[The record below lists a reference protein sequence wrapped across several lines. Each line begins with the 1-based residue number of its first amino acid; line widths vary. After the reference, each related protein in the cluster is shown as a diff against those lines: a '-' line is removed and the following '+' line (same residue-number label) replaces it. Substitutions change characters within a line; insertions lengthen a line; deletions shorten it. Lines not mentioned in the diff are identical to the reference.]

1 MPKMKDLM
9 IKKQDGEFHMT
20 NLNMI
25 LLIDDDIDLQQLT
38 KIALKSRGYIVETAN
53 NGLEGLSKL
62 EIIKPDLIILDMNM
76 PKLGGLGF
84 YQKICNGKDHPLY
97 PVLVLTARTN
107 LEQLLTQMNID
118 GFIAKPFEID
128 ELLRKVDAIIEKR
141 AKGL

>member
-1 MPKMKDLM
+1 MKST
-9 IKKQDGEFHMT
+9 K
-20 NLNMI
+20 MI

-38 KIALKSRGYIVETAN
+38 KITLKARGYIVETAN

-84 YQKICNGKDHPLY
+84 YQKICNGHDRPLY

-107 LEQLLTQMNID
+107 LEQLLLQMNID

-128 ELLRKVDAIIEKR
+128 ELLSKVDAIIKKR
-141 AKGL
+141 SI